1 MFSKIIPAPKP
12 VPVHAA
18 TGGVIIAV
26 LNGGVVTESQ
36 THISGSSNPLAHR
49 LIALI
54 LVLRPPFSQQE
65 KPGGFS
71 LYLYEKQNL

>member
-1 MFSKIIPAPKP
+1 MP
-12 VPVHAA
+12 VPAHGA

-26 LNGGVVTESQ
+26 LKEGEVTESQ

-49 LIALI
+49 ALI

-71 LYLYEKQNL
+71 LYLYEKQKL